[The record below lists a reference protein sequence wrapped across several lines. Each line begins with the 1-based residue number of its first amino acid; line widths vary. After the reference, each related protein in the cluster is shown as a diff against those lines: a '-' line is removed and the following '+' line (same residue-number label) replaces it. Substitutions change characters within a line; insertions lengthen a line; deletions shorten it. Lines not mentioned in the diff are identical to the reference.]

1 MSAADPQDHTRRR
14 RFVPALAAGVLAST
28 VLGLGLGIGVSESCL
43 LHGAFGT
50 CSKKQIN
57 ANRRDIDT
65 ALAQI
70 HAQGERWTEVVNE
83 VNQKFYLVATEMEQ
97 LTRIQHQMQKQ
108 QDEFWNATES
118 ALDILANNTKLLRQC
133 QEYLYIR
140 NQANHIRTTILT
152 ELGLLYTNIK
162 TYRAAL
168 WAYRVTLLGAVAPL
182 SNGKLPMAI
191 IDRKSLEAILTAVG
205 AQLLRDDERL
215 TLAIPLS
222 EPLAYYEAEL
232 VRQVTSTEAGL
243 VITLAVPLTT
253 RELVLDVYQAITLPM
268 PNDDGKTATRWRPE
282 APLLAIS
289 RSHKES
295 AMLQW
300 HQLDQCVGT
309 ASMSIC
315 ARGFATTRARDACLT
330 TLFYHGQDAAV
341 AACPIETVTLPQT
354 EQAVNVGQ
362 GRWLITSQTANF
374 EFQRLRSNGAHRTMD
389 QVPGCRTC
397 IITLECGT
405 ELESDRLY
413 LKADSTSCA
422 KTGARRLDLELS
434 TPLAE
439 LFQLISVDDV
449 LPQFPT
455 LTMARAHLA
464 ERTRVQLSRPLESPD
479 SDPDAIK
486 KIAEPIVADFRT
498 SAGAYHTNR
507 GTWHLWRESVIV
519 GTISFAISLLWQ
531 ALTWQCIHTR
541 TRLIKNL
548 VSMPIKQKTI
558 RRPAA
563 DGGDKPN
570 NKAIEMQYLPLPE
583 TTPTFHN
590 PITPTKQKNSPQKYH
605 RSPARP
611 TPSAPALTPIAEL
624 DSPDPKSEPT
634 FASASTTPFTA
645 LLQTLRED
653 MQPTSASIGVPGSV
667 QAPSYA

>member
-1 MSAADPQDHTRRR
+1 M
-14 RFVPALAAGVLAST
+14 
-28 VLGLGLGIGVSESCL
+28 
-43 LHGAFGT
+43 
-50 CSKKQIN
+50 IN
-57 ANRRDIDT
+57 
-65 ALAQI
+65 
-70 HAQGERWTEVVNE
+70 
-83 VNQKFYLVATEMEQ
+83 
-97 LTRIQHQMQKQ
+97 
-108 QDEFWNATES
+108 
-118 ALDILANNTKLLRQC
+118 
-133 QEYLYIR
+133 
-140 NQANHIRTTILT
+140 
-152 ELGLLYTNIK
+152 
-162 TYRAAL
+162 
-168 WAYRVTLLGAVAPL
+168 
-182 SNGKLPMAI
+182 
-191 IDRKSLEAILTAVG
+191 
-205 AQLLRDDERL
+205 
-215 TLAIPLS
+215 
-222 EPLAYYEAEL
+222 
-232 VRQVTSTEAGL
+232 
-243 VITLAVPLTT
+243 
-253 RELVLDVYQAITLPM
+253 
-268 PNDDGKTATRWRPE
+268 
-282 APLLAIS
+282 
-289 RSHKES
+289 
-295 AMLQW
+295 
-300 HQLDQCVGT
+300 
-309 ASMSIC
+309 
-315 ARGFATTRARDACLT
+315 
-330 TLFYHGQDAAV
+330 
-341 AACPIETVTLPQT
+341 
-354 EQAVNVGQ
+354 Q
-362 GRWLITSQTANF
+362 GRWLITSQTNANF

-464 ERTRVQLSRPLESPD
+464 ERTRVQLSRPLESPV

-590 PITPTKQKNSPQKYH
+590 PITPTKQKNSPQKFH